1 MICHSPVPSFAFIDW
16 EPWMA
21 LANFMKQQLWKFILL
36 PEPAVFPCWYADI
49 CSTGCSENL
58 LQCWNCGYRSPK
70 IEHFETFLRCSPWNH
85 NWARTRWISGSRQR
99 GHFHRTSVT
108 FFSMMKTPMLDQ
120 QHNEG
125 VYWVLNLTR

>member
-36 PEPAVFPCWYADI
+36 PEPVVSPFWYADI

-70 IEHFETFLRCSPWNH
+70 VGAFRKVSSDAHHEIITEHGQDE
-85 NWARTRWISGSRQR
+85 
-99 GHFHRTSVT
+99 
-108 FFSMMKTPMLDQ
+108 
-120 QHNEG
+120 
-125 VYWVLNLTR
+125 